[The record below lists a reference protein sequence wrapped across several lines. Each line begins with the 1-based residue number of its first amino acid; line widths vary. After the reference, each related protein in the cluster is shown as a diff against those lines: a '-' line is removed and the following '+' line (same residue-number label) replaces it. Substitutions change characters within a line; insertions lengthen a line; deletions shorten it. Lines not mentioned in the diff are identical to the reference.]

1 MESCP
6 RGVLMK
12 RKNSKIVAGIFLV
25 IIVVGCLFTYLYR
38 AVIFQR
44 GNPIPYVIKAVLL
57 SEEEPYKKVFDDK
70 EIYISKGREHFSKA
84 EEGMIELVE
93 SKFGVTFVE
102 QAGSSYLFQAE
113 NHRIIMS
120 TELYL
125 KYYNVWEISPEQT
138 FDLIPMVMVKG
149 KLYVDT
155 GRESDIEARCGV
167 MDGKITSTVE
177 AFEKPTQDD
186 QSNFGLGYEYQFV
199 DENSIDV
206 FMNGKWFRFEY
217 REASNTI

>member
-1 MESCP
+1 
-6 RGVLMK
+6 
-12 RKNSKIVAGIFLV
+12 
-25 IIVVGCLFTYLYR
+25 
-38 AVIFQR
+38 
-44 GNPIPYVIKAVLL
+44 
-57 SEEEPYKKVFDDK
+57 
-70 EIYISKGREHFSKA
+70 
-84 EEGMIELVE
+84 MIELVE